1 MLVLVLKILGPVFL
15 FGVSVVREWSML
27 RDKSTR
33 QRAAL
38 VLGMGAVVT
47 IAAAIGLVID
57 HNNQDAKLAAEQ
69 EDSAELRQKVTETL
83 EEVTRARGQVEA
95 TRKELGDLKEST
107 DAVVALYPNL
117 PEREALELVVEELR
131 ELRARSAELED
142 QLTGLR
148 LYSAVAKR
156 DVLGY
161 PDPYEAKSV
170 ISYSDDLT
178 LALGDTWVE
187 RGGGFHPRCDQ
198 PTLDKF
204 HAVTVSHPSFP
215 FTYYALSECA
225 FEAGKDTWRQYTD
238 RALGILERTIQF
250 KPPHRQHVQA
260 YERLR
265 ARLEQQ

>member
-148 LYSAVAKR
+148 LYSDVAKR

-187 RGGGFHPRCDQ
+187 CVFQ
-198 PTLDKF
+198 P
-204 HAVTVSHPSFP
+204 S
-215 FTYYALSECA
+215 
-225 FEAGKDTWRQYTD
+225 
-238 RALGILERTIQF
+238 
-250 KPPHRQHVQA
+250 
-260 YERLR
+260 
-265 ARLEQQ
+265 